1 MNKDKCSICRKFGTK
16 LFLKGQRCLT
26 PKCSLTRRN
35 YPPGIGGPKAK
46 SVRRS
51 EYGHELVEKQKAKA
65 EYGMRERQFS
75 RTFKKAAKDKESTGE
90 ELLRLLELRLDNVVY
105 RLGWAASRAQARQTV
120 LHRKIKVN
128 NRIVNI
134 PSMVVKPKDIL
145 TPVDKSA
152 VNFAKITPPKWLKQ
166 DAKELK
172 GEVLDTPKREEIES
186 DIDVQLII
194 EFYSR

>member
-1 MNKDKCSICRKFGTK
+1 MNKDKCSVCRKFGTK

-26 PKCSLTRRN
+26 PKCSVTRRN
-35 YPPGIGGPKAK
+35 YPPGFGGPKAK

-65 EYGMRERQFS
+65 EYGMREKQFS
-75 RTFKKAAKDKESTGE
+75 RMFQKAAKARQSTGE

-120 LHRKIKVN
+120 LHRKILVN

-134 PSMVVKPKDIL
+134 PSMILKPKDVL
-145 TPVDKSA
+145 TPVAKTA
-152 VNFAKITPPKWLKQ
+152 INQAKITSPKWLKQ
-166 DAKELK
+166 DIKELK
-172 GEVLDTPKREEIES
+172 GEVLNLPKREEIES
-186 DIDVQLII
+186 DIDEQLII